1 MISDSRFPLQIRLIF
16 NAETVGFQAGSENVT
31 IGHCWIGSFMGQEFH
46 DMNNVG
52 DSIDTIYDVN

>member
-1 MISDSRFPLQIRLIF
+1 LQIRLIF